1 MINVHKGA
9 TASAAVTKKKVR
21 QETPTGDCFSRS
33 QGAEPAPY
41 VSVRQ
46 MQKATVSEAEFAKP
60 GYTARELSIEF
71 SRLSSNPQG
80 RFGALDSTA
89 EAPLYFQTV
98 LDSLKPGETLAGP
111 VNVMLDLVNRF
122 MFSQDQV
129 VPAYQAIDQFAA
141 NPDDRLKLADRFM
154 NTLSDVQKH
163 SPAPGMAYDSRPMKA
178 VKQFSQEMSHGHQ
191 PAGYSAAELKRESS
205 RLGANPQSR
214 YGALGDEMQAQ
225 YFGTVVD
232 SLKPG
237 EPLAGAVDSMLR
249 IVNGMMFSQDQ
260 VVPVYTLI
268 DKYAATPDE
277 RLKLTEKFFDTLA
290 DVQAK
295 TPAPG
300 MHYDSRPSLAQKQ
313 FEKELKALNMHLK

>member
-9 TASAAVTKKKVR
+9 TASASKAKKKVR
-21 QETPTGDCFSRS
+21 QEATTGDRFSRS
-33 QGAEPAPY
+33 QAAEPAPF
-41 VSVRQ
+41 VSVKQ
-46 MQKATVSEAEFAKP
+46 MRKVVAGGVEFSKP

-71 SRLSSNPQG
+71 SRLSSNPEG
-80 RFGALDSTA
+80 RFGALDETE
-89 EAPLYFQTV
+89 EAPHYFQTV
-98 LDSLKPGETLAGP
+98 LDSLKPGEALEGP

-122 MFSQDQV
+122 MYSQDQV
-129 VPAYQAIDQFAA
+129 VPAYQAIDKFAA
-141 NPDDRLKLADRFM
+141 DPDDRLKLAEKFM
-154 NTLSDVQKH
+154 DTLSDVQKH
-163 SPAPGMAYDSRPMKA
+163 TPAPGMAYDSRPMKA
-178 VKQFSQEMSHGHQ
+178 VKQFSREMSHGHQ
-191 PAGYSAAELKRESS
+191 SAGYSAAELKRESS

-237 EPLAGAVDSMLR
+237 EPLAGAVDCMLR
-249 IVNGMMFSQDQ
+249 IVNGMMFTQDQ

-268 DKYAATPDE
+268 DKYATTPDE

-300 MHYDSRPSLAQKQ
+300 MQYDTRPSLAQKQ
-313 FEKELKALNMHLK
+313 FEKELKA